1 MTVDEFPGGPEKLAA
16 PKIDNA
22 ECYNP
27 RVKAYTV
34 VLSPNP
40 DSHWISVSCPAMPG
54 AVSQGKT
61 RAEALRNM
69 QESMGGWYEVA
80 REQGFQPLEETP
92 ELVGEWVKEI
102 LQDRVEEGW
111 DLRVETTS
119 LTPTIAVPVG

>member
-1 MTVDEFPGGPEKLAA
+1 
-16 PKIDNA
+16 
-22 ECYNP
+22 
-27 RVKAYTV
+27 
-34 VLSPNP
+34 
-40 DSHWISVSCPAMPG
+40 MPG
-54 AVSQGKT
+54 AVSQGET

-69 QESMGGWYEVA
+69 QESMGGWYEVG
-80 REQGFQPLEETP
+80 REQGFEPLEETP